1 MSCLNNAMLE
11 KFHNFFTLANNL
23 CFIFPCMSQ
32 IIKNC
37 ELKLTKISD
46 RNPGKI
52 PAFFMNFAGAGAG
65 MTAQ

>member
-1 MSCLNNAMLE
+1 MLE
-11 KFHNFFTLANNL
+11 KLQKVFTLPNNL
-23 CFIFPCMSQ
+23 CFICLCMSQ
-32 IIKNC
+32 IIKNFI
-37 ELKLTKISD
+37 LKVTKIDD